1 MSIYKEYL
9 PELKTTTLFQDI
21 PDDEL
26 IALLDVMQPKIVLR
40 KAGDPM
46 PPRAE
51 GTFWMALRSTPARP
65 LQPRQFKYDMPKFGE
80 PGMLM
85 AEIPTYSRMAE
96 GLPNPRKSGHPG
108 KGKNLDYDLEM
119 LEFTEFM
126 MTDFYGEQY
135 AKAQSQALRNYL
147 GILAQKVMDIRHE
160 LFLIRDGRDCFQRTH
175 ETLQVFTAGVA
186 MGAVKEAVQHWNL
199 KHPEMQAEMHPGGSV
214 DLIRKV
220 LAGERCDVFITA
232 DDTLIKS
239 MMMPDA
245 AKGYIS
251 FAGNKVVIAAKGD
264 AEISSENWKEKLLDP
279 NAKFAH
285 KNPYGDPGGYRGVM
299 ALLLADKVEAGLADK
314 LMNHP
319 GHIGMDPDLN
329 MGNMPP
335 HDYAFEYYSGAVSR
349 GMKFAELPSV
359 MDQSDPVLSEIY
371 ADAKFA
377 VDENNTVVCTPISH
391 GVTIPETAKFKAEAQ
406 AFVTEFL
413 KKDFA
418 QFNFLPRREAV
429 GEDILK

>member
-26 IALLDVMQPKIVLR
+26 IALLDAMQPKIVMR

-51 GTFWMALRSTPARP
+51 GTFWMALRSTPARE
-65 LQPRQFKYDMPKFGE
+65 QAPRQFKYDMPKFGE

-96 GLPNPRKSGHPG
+96 GLPNPRKGGHPH

-135 AKAQSQALRNYL
+135 SKAQSQALRNYL

-160 LFLIRDGRDCFQRTH
+160 LFLIRDGRDCFQRTG

-186 MGAVKEAVQHWNL
+186 MGVVKEAVQHWNL
-199 KHPEMQAEMHPGGSV
+199 KHPELQAEMHPGGSV

-220 LAGERCDVFITA
+220 LAGERCDVLITA

-251 FAGNKVVIAAKGD
+251 FAGNKMVIAATGD
-264 AEISSENWKEKLLDP
+264 KDINSENWKEKLLAED
-279 NAKFAH
+279 AKFYH
-285 KNPYGDPGGYRGVM
+285 MNPYGDPGGYRGVM
-299 ALLLADKVEAGLADK
+299 SLLLADQVEEGLADK

-319 GHIGMDPDLN
+319 GHIGMDPNLTREN
-329 MGNMPP
+329 TPS
-335 HDYAFEYYSGAVSR
+335 HDYMFTYYSGAVSR
-349 GMKFAELPSV
+349 GMRFAELPEV
-359 MDQSDPVLSEIY
+359 MDQSNPSLADTY
-371 ADAKFA
+371 AKAKFA
-377 VDENNTVVCTPISH
+377 VDENNTVTCTPISH
-391 GVTIPETAKFKAEAQ
+391 GVTIPETAKFKEEAK
-406 AFVTEFL
+406 AFVAEFL

-418 QFNFLPRREAV
+418 QWNFLPRREVV